1 MQIVILNGGKGT
13 RVKSVS
19 KNKPKCM
26 INFNKKPFISHQ
38 INLLK
43 KKGFKKIFFCLGYKA
58 KTIIKYLD
66 SLNISGVKI
75 EYSIETKPL
84 GTGGALIN
92 SFNKLDNIFF

>member
-43 KKGFKKIFFCLGYKA
+43 KKDLKKYFFAWG
-58 KTIIKYLD
+58 IKLKLL
-66 SLNISGVKI
+66 LNI
-75 EYSIETKPL
+75 
-84 GTGGALIN
+84 
-92 SFNKLDNIFF
+92 